1 MALLQKLPEVPLLPE
16 RTILDKEG
24 KPHKVILGGSELRQF
39 LSEVRK
45 SIEQL
50 RGQTSS
56 PGLPSNLKVTP
67 QAFGNLIQ
75 WSRGTGA
82 DFHEV
87 LWNTTPTTL
96 NANVVPVQN
105 AAQWNDNVGQVGVKR
120 WYWVRAVK
128 QTALHAV
135 TRTIELGPIAGTTLA
150 SGAGVAPPSPPAPGV
165 NQALNERTGGR
176 EPL

>member
-1 MALLQKLPEVPLLPE
+1 MLPE
-16 RTILDKEG
+16 RTIVDRDG
-24 KPHKVILGGSELRQF
+24 KTHRVLAGGGGELRGF
-39 LSEVRK
+39 MVELRK
-45 SIEQL
+45 SIVQL
-50 RGQTSS
+50 QGQIAS
-56 PGLPSNLKVTP
+56 PGMPSNLKVTP

-87 LWNTTPTTL
+87 LWNTSPTVI

-105 AAQWNDNVGQVGVKR
+105 AAQWADNVGKNGIKR

-135 TRTIELGPIAGTTLA
+135 TRTTELGPIAGTTLA
-150 SGAGVAPPSPPAPGV
+150 SGSAVTPPTPPAPGV
-165 NQALNERTGGR
+165 NQVLNQRTGGR